1 MGLRALSL
9 PKGRLCSLTYRT
21 PEQLE
26 KVGRHTLSFR
36 GLRLFL
42 SNFFKIASFVLCA
55 LLLAL
60 FFTKEAAW
68 HAVLR
73 FLIFGLLK
81 TALDIF
87 CPPYPGSTQIGFHS
101 IYRPLC

>member
-1 MGLRALSL
+1 
-9 PKGRLCSLTYRT
+9 
-21 PEQLE
+21 
-26 KVGRHTLSFR
+26 
-36 GLRLFL
+36 
-42 SNFFKIASFVLCA
+42 VLCA

-87 CPPYPGSTQIGFHS
+87 CPPYPGSTRRGGDLDPESVFVEAGKATFR
-101 IYRPLC
+101 Y